1 MKQKKK
7 KKIVFILKV
16 HMKLGFRPENVN
28 SFFFFP
34 FSFLIS
40 KRKFIARDYFMYNW
54 HKEV

>member
-1 MKQKKK
+1 MKQKK